1 MPKQKTN
8 KRLISNTNLSLYRK
22 YHSKSLVLYLCPNID
37 YSIVNVI
44 ISKKIIKSSV
54 ERNKYKRRLREVI
67 RSFYHDDLLGRQ
79 VVIYVTKN
87 IIGLDYWDIKK
98 ELGLIIKKF
107 KNEKNY

>member
-67 RSFYHDDLLGRQ
+67 RNFYQNDLSQKQIL
-79 VVIYVTKN
+79 IYAKKN
-87 IIGLDYWDIKK
+87 IAKLDYWDIKE

-107 KNEKNY
+107 ENEKYN

>member
-1 MPKQKTN
+1 MNSQLSKTPLKIKKNYNYQKYFT
-8 KRLISNTNLSLYRK
+8 
-22 YHSKSLVLYLCPNID
+22 KSIIAHICPDID

-67 RSFYHDDLLGRQ
+67 RNFYHNDLLGRQ

-87 IIGLDYWDIKK
+87 IIDLDYWDIKK

-107 KNEKNY
+107 KNEKNN